1 MKIVMPCD
9 NLSTN
14 GYTRAYPFA
23 KLMSEDYNVTVVGPV
38 EEQGIF
44 KPLKNDTSIK
54 YKLYPYK
61 KIFPF
66 YFQNAKNIYKDL
78 NADIIHSFKITFP
91 SFLPALIKKIKNKNQ
106 KLILDI
112 DDWES
117 QYMLDNY
124 LSPNPINLA
133 KFTFADLYVPE
144 SYFLKK
150 ALEKQ
155 SKKADAIITSSK
167 TLQKMFGGTWIPTG
181 PNTDYFNPENFS
193 GNKIR
198 EELDLKGKTVVLFSG
213 TPKKHKGILELMQ
226 AINEINNEDI
236 HLLIIGADKNNP
248 ITKQL
253 KNSKLITV
261 LEQID
266 NKELPNYMKASDI
279 FCAPQWNS
287 KSANAQLPIKIFE
300 PMSMELPV
308 ITTNISDMQEIFQN
322 CGTVIEP
329 NNTEALKKA
338 ILNYIDNKELRTKH
352 GIQARKECLEKYS
365 WKIMKQKTKEIYESL
380 SPVTT

>member
-23 KLMSEDYNVTVVGPV
+23 KLMSEDYDVTVLGPV
-38 EEQGIF
+38 DKDGIF
-44 KPLKNDTSIK
+44 KPLRNDNSIK
-54 YKLYPYK
+54 YKLYPNK

-66 YFQNAKNIYKDL
+66 YLQNIKSAYKGLD
-78 NADIIHSFKITFP
+78 ADIIHSFKITFP
-91 SFLPALIKKIKNKNQ
+91 SFLPALIKKIKDHKQ

-117 QYMLDNY
+117 QYMLDNF
-124 LSPNPINLA
+124 LTINPISLA
-133 KFTFADLYVPE
+133 KFTFADLYTPE

-155 SKKADAIITSSK
+155 TKKADAIITSSK
-167 TLQKMFGGTWIPTG
+167 TLQKLFGGTWIPTG
-181 PNTDYFNPENFS
+181 PNTDLFNPDNFS

-198 EELDLKGKTVVLFSG
+198 EELNLKGKIVVLFSG

-248 ITKQL
+248 ITKKL
-253 KNSKLITV
+253 KSNKLITV
-261 LEQID
+261 LEQVD

-279 FCAPQWNS
+279 FCAPQHNS

-300 PMSMELPV
+300 PMAMQLPV

-322 CGTVIEP
+322 CGNVIEP
-329 NNTEALKKA
+329 NNIEQLKQA
-338 ILNYIDNKELRTKH
+338 ILNYVDNKELRIKH
-352 GIQARKECLEKYS
+352 GIQARKECIEKYS

-380 SPVTT
+380 S